1 MRAFNKKTVVGL
13 AAGAVLLAGGGTA
26 LAYWTATGAGTGS
39 ASTSAGTSNLTV
51 VQTSTVADMFPGD
64 TPQSIAGSI
73 ANNAKHTAYVNQVV
87 VSISGVTKAT
97 GVSGTCDASDYSLVN
112 PTMSVAKEITV
123 GTSTTF
129 SGATI
134 QFNDKANANQDACKG
149 ATVNLAYAVS

>member
-39 ASTSAGTSNLTV
+39 AATSAGASDLTV
-51 VQTSTVADMFPGD
+51 TQTSTVTNMFPGD
-64 TPQSIAGSI
+64 APQSIAGSV
-73 ANNAKHTAYVNQVV
+73 ANNAQYTAYVNQVV

-112 PTMSVAKEITV
+112 PTMSVAKEIKGGASAAFT
-123 GTSTTF
+123 
-129 SGATI
+129 GATI
-134 QFNDKANANQDACKG
+134 QFNDKANTNQDACKG
-149 ATVNLAYAVS
+149 ATVALSYAVS